1 MFEPHS
7 KVRSPGRRALPDVLA
22 VLGLVLLW
30 ALYFWRILTPVAQ
43 DQLSLIEGDFSGQF
57 VATFGYQVDRFSQ
70 GEIPLWD
77 PYQYG
82 GFPFLA
88 DTQTAVFYPPRLLT
102 EVMVSAGGTPSPG
115 GLYTAL
121 QAEMAAH
128 VLLGTLLMYA
138 FVRRLT
144 ASADGARTSASV
156 FAGLIAALTFGYG
169 GYMSGYPQLQL
180 AVLEAGIWLPLALL
194 GVFQATRAARPGW
207 LCLALAGVALGLSLL
222 AGHPQTTLFALYVTL
237 AFLGWRQWQHA
248 GGSWG
253 RWLRAVI
260 PAALVV
266 GVVAGGLAAVQLLP
280 GLEYLRLTSR
290 SDLTFD
296 DRGNGFP
303 FVDVAQVVWPGFMTL
318 WSPLY
323 FGIAGLVLAVIAVT
337 RRVTFSAFFAVTG
350 LIALGL
356 SFGAGTMIY
365 DLAYVLVPGV
375 GWFRGQERAAFVVAQ
390 CAAVLAGL
398 GAYHVMS
405 GGAVQ
410 RVVQRTMVRGSMG
423 LLALCALVA
432 GVLFVLWT
440 GDRATYDSALGAAA
454 LALMLTVL
462 VVGALI
468 GLLRDPADPWRRAAL
483 VALVVFDLFSL
494 TMGAANWESIP
505 AGDRLAESADLVAVG
520 ADLLPGERVDGVHGL
535 RDNYGSLYQIPDI
548 RTISPLRL
556 NSIERL
562 FDDLPIERVWDLLAV
577 RFVLTDW
584 NELPV
589 PSTIIRSASD
599 AYGVYNVH
607 ALADPRGFARLT
619 YGVTVTH
626 SDAEARGLLREPAYD
641 SRQWV
646 ILDRDPGLDLS
657 GEAPTAPGHADVA
670 VFEPE
675 RIAIAGDTA
684 APAVLT
690 LALPDY
696 PGWVATLNGRDVP
709 ILRAYG
715 GLSAIALRDA
725 GSFAVTLRYRPR
737 TFVIGG
743 AISFITLLVV
753 ISALV
758 WSLLRGRRVGHDPRD
773 PLVERMSR
781 Q

>member
-1 MFEPHS
+1 MS
-7 KVRSPGRRALPDVLA
+7 RRALPDALA
-22 VLGLVLLW
+22 VLALALLW

-57 VATFGYQVDRFSQ
+57 VATFGYQVERFSQ

-102 EVMVSAGGTPSPG
+102 EFITTAGGTPSPG
-115 GLYTAL
+115 ELYTAL

-144 ASADGARTSASV
+144 ASEERRNASSSA

-169 GYMSGYPQLQL
+169 GYLSGYPQLQL
-180 AVLEAGIWLPLALL
+180 AILEAGIWLPLALL
-194 GVFQATRAARPGW
+194 GVFQATRDVRPGR
-207 LCLALAGVALGLSLL
+207 LCLVLAGVALGLSLL

-248 GGSWG
+248 SGSWR
-253 RWLRAVI
+253 RWLPSVI

-266 GVVAGGLAAVQLLP
+266 GIVAGGLAAVQLLP

-290 SDLTFD
+290 GNLTFD

-303 FVDVAQVVWPGFMTL
+303 LADVAQVIWPGFMTL

-323 FGIAGLVLAVIAVT
+323 FGIAGLVLAVIAVA
-337 RRVTFSAFFAVTG
+337 RRVGFSAFFAVTG

-356 SFGAGTMIY
+356 SFGAGTVIY

-390 CAAVLAGL
+390 CVAVLAGL
-398 GAYHVMS
+398 GAHHLMS
-405 GGAVQ
+405 GGTVQ
-410 RVVQRTMVRGSMG
+410 RVVQRAIVRGSVG
-423 LLALCALVA
+423 LLALCGLVA

-440 GDRATYDSALGAAA
+440 GDRAAYDAALRSAA
-454 LALMLTVL
+454 LALMLAALSVGVL
-462 VVGALI
+462 NW
-468 GLLRDPADPWRRAAL
+468 LLRDPADPRWRVLL
-483 VALVVFDLFSL
+483 VALMVFDLFSV
-494 TMGAANWESIP
+494 TMGAANWEPVP
-505 AGDRLAESADLVAVG
+505 ARDRLAEFADLVAVG
-520 ADLLPGERVDGVHGL
+520 AALLPGERVDGMRGL
-535 RDNYGSLYQIPDI
+535 RDNYGSLYKVPDI

-556 NSIERL
+556 GSIERL

-589 PSTIIRSASD
+589 PSTITRSATD
-599 AYGVYNVH
+599 AYGAYNVQEV
-607 ALADPRGFARLT
+607 ADPRGFARLT
-619 YGVTVTH
+619 YGVTVVH
-626 SDAEARGLLREPAYD
+626 NDAEARGLLHEPSYD
-641 SRQWV
+641 TRQWV
-646 ILDRDPGLDLS
+646 ILDRDPGLDLP
-657 GEAPTAPGHADVA
+657 GEAPADPGQATVTL
-670 VFEPE
+670 FEPE
-675 RIAIAGDTA
+675 RIAIEGDA
-684 APAVLT
+684 VAPAVLT

-696 PGWVATLNGRDVP
+696 PGWVAKLNGRDVP

-715 GLSAIALRDA
+715 GLSAIALHDA
-725 GSFAVTLRYRPR
+725 GAFTVTLRYRPR
-737 TFVIGG
+737 SFIIGG
-743 AISFITLLVV
+743 AISLITLLSV
-753 ISALV
+753 IVALGV
-758 WSLLRGRRVGHDPRD
+758 SLLRRRRTARD
-773 PLVERMSR
+773 SAEWNISLR
-781 Q
+781 